1 MIAVIDY
8 NSSNIRSVVNAL
20 TKIGCEFVV
29 TSDPEIILS
38 AEKVIFPGVGS
49 ASQAM
54 KALAEY
60 KLTDVIP
67 RITAPCL
74 GICLGMQLL
83 FDCSEEED
91 TATLGVIKGTVRML
105 PKSEVMVPNIGWSE
119 VEIKKNEPLFKNIKN
134 KSPFY
139 FVHSYYCEASQE
151 DTIGVTKYG
160 LPFTSA
166 VRYKNFYG
174 VQFHPEKSGN
184 DGEQLLRNFIKEI
197 Q

>member
-1 MIAVIDY
+1 MIAIIDY

-20 TKIGCEFVV
+20 TKIGCEFIV
-29 TSDPEIILS
+29 TSDPAIILG

-54 KALAEY
+54 KALTEY
-60 KLTDVIP
+60 QLTDVIP
-67 RITAPCL
+67 KITAPCL

-83 FDCSEEED
+83 FDRSEEED
-91 TATLGVIKGTVRML
+91 TKCLAIIPGTVRLL
-105 PKSEVMVPNIGWSE
+105 PKNEVIVPNIGWSE
-119 VEIKKNEPLFKNIKN
+119 VEIKDNEPLFKNIKN
-134 KSPFY
+134 KSHFY

-151 DTIGVTKYG
+151 DTIGTTEYG

-174 VQFHPEKSGN
+174 MQFHPEKSGA
-184 DGEQLLRNFIKEI
+184 DGEQLLRNFIEKI
-197 Q
+197 